1 MASELMLLTKH
12 NLPGPQYDLCLMTY
26 ELCYLSS
33 FYLRLL
39 MPIKICESQIPLDAM
54 QNAEFRLTR
63 RAKGK
68 EFRFFNTKKL
78 DGEKV

>member
-1 MASELMLLTKH
+1 
-12 NLPGPQYDLCLMTY
+12 
-26 ELCYLSS
+26 
-33 FYLRLL
+33 

-68 EFRFFNTKKL
+68 EFRFLTQKSLMVRKFR
-78 DGEKV
+78 

>member
-1 MASELMLLTKH
+1 
-12 NLPGPQYDLCLMTY
+12 
-26 ELCYLSS
+26 
-33 FYLRLL
+33 

>member
-1 MASELMLLTKH
+1 
-12 NLPGPQYDLCLMTY
+12 
-26 ELCYLSS
+26 
-33 FYLRLL
+33 
-39 MPIKICESQIPLDAM
+39 MPIRICESQIPLDAM

-78 DGEKV
+78 DGENV